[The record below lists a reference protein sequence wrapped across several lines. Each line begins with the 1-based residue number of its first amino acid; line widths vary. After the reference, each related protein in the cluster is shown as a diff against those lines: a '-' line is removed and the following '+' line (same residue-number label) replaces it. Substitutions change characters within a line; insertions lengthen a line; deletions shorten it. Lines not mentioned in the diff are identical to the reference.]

1 MFFIRMLNVKA
12 EKHFRNDLTLGPSL
26 VVWWLRICNSGDVGS
41 TPGWGTMFS
50 TGNVSSR
57 GSPLSRR
64 QKEVLAWGYWAA
76 SLVRKC
82 KDSSNGKLLL
92 SVVSVKL
99 FCLKVLP
106 GVLKRDPA

>member
-1 MFFIRMLNVKA
+1 MLTVRSVFDSSFIWQSVERK
-12 EKHFRNDLTLGPSL
+12 TLPSL
-26 VVWWLRICNSGDVGS
+26 
-41 TPGWGTMFS
+41 FS

-76 SLVRKC
+76 NLVRKC